1 MKEPNKDAQRWFR
14 QSEDDYRFV
23 KYLKKEEDFFDK
35 GSFMAQQAGE
45 KALKSCLYATGK
57 RRVIGHSLYEMADE
71 LSKQDNRFRNIVSA
85 SKRLDRYYI
94 PTRYPN
100 GIPGGSPFQVFDK
113 EDLNKAFEDLKMII
127 DICRQFLEDRGALLS
142 KNNSQN
148 TANDKD
154 IEK

>member
-142 KNNSQN
+142 KNDSQN

>member
-1 MKEPNKDAQRWFR
+1 MKEPNKDAKRWFR

-23 KYLKKEEDFFDK
+23 KYLKKEGDFFDK
-35 GSFMAQQAGE
+35 GCFMAQQAGE

-57 RRVIGHSLYEMADE
+57 RRVIGHSLYEMTDE
-71 LSKQDNRFRNIVSA
+71 LSKQDNRFRNIVSE

-100 GIPGGSPFQVFDK
+100 GIPGGSPFQVYDK
-113 EDLNKAFEDLKMII
+113 EDLNNAFEDLKKIVE
-127 DICRQFLEDRGALLS
+127 ICRQFLKDQGTILS

-148 TANDKD
+148 ATNNND
-154 IEK
+154 

>member
-1 MKEPNKDAQRWFR
+1 
-14 QSEDDYRFV
+14 
-23 KYLKKEEDFFDK
+23 
-35 GSFMAQQAGE
+35 
-45 KALKSCLYATGK
+45 
-57 RRVIGHSLYEMADE
+57 MADE
-71 LSKQDNRFRNIVSA
+71 LSKQDNRFRNIVSE
-85 SKRLDRYYI
+85 SKRLDRFYI

-100 GIPGGSPFQVFDK
+100 GIPGGSPFQVYDK

-142 KNNSQN
+142 KNDSQN

>member
-1 MKEPNKDAQRWFR
+1 MKEPNKNAKRWFR

-23 KYLKKEEDFFDK
+23 KYLKKEGDFFDK
-35 GSFMAQQAGE
+35 GCFMAQQAGE

-57 RRVIGHSLYEMADE
+57 RRVIGHSLYEMTDE
-71 LSKQDNRFRNIVSA
+71 LSKQDNRFRNIVSE

-100 GIPGGSPFQVFDK
+100 GIPGGSPFQVYDK
-113 EDLNKAFEDLKMII
+113 EDLNNAFEDLKKIVE
-127 DICRQFLEDRGALLS
+127 ICRQFLKDQGTILS

-148 TANDKD
+148 ATNNND
-154 IEK
+154 

>member
-1 MKEPNKDAQRWFR
+1 MKNPSKDTQRWFR

-23 KYLKKEEDFFDK
+23 KWLKSEGDFFDK
-35 GSFMAQQAGE
+35 GCFMAQQSGE

-57 RRVIGHSLYEMADE
+57 RRVIGHSLYEMADK
-71 LSKQDNRFRNIVSA
+71 LSKQDSRFKKIISE

-113 EDLNKAFEDLKMII
+113 EDLNKAFEDLKMIVES
-127 DICRQFLEDRGALLS
+127 CRQFLEDQGAILS
-142 KNNSQN
+142 KKNPEA
-148 TANDKD
+148 TNDKD
-154 IEK
+154 LEKT